1 MNYNIEFQI
10 ASIIFITVLT
20 IVFYSKKRW
29 GSLANLIFRAIMIV
43 TLIELALD
51 IASVITI
58 TQFQNGNKQIE
69 RLNNF
74 LSKSYLI
81 AIAAYIFLIDSY
93 AIVNTIKKGI
103 EVGEATE
110 KVC

>member
-58 TQFQNGNKQIE
+58 TQFQNGNK
-69 RLNNF
+69 
-74 LSKSYLI
+74 
-81 AIAAYIFLIDSY
+81 
-93 AIVNTIKKGI
+93 
-103 EVGEATE
+103 
-110 KVC
+110 

>member
-43 TLIELALD
+43 TLIELELGQVK
-51 IASVITI
+51 ILFEIL
-58 TQFQNGNKQIE
+58 KE
-69 RLNNF
+69 
-74 LSKSYLI
+74 YLK
-81 AIAAYIFLIDSY
+81 LKL
-93 AIVNTIKKGI
+93 IKKILYKRVKRLKRGYFQ
-103 EVGEATE
+103 
-110 KVC
+110 